1 MGMHSGRKIPLS
13 YSVKDFTKPNAHQKL
28 KRFQTIQLKNA
39 HQKTQKISNNSIFSC
54 PPLKVIHQN
63 IQNILCPPL
72 KDFTKK
78 SQKIQQKEKNIP
90 T

>member
-1 MGMHSGRKIPLS
+1 MVQIIFAHPMGMHSGRKIPLS
-13 YSVKDFTKPNAHQKL
+13 YSVKDFTKP
-28 KRFQTIQLKNA
+28 NA